1 MNSMSTTFDNS
12 KYRPITTESR
22 NLLSIKDE
30 EVMIRGNVNTE
41 LLRRKSQLSRKSIK
55 QNDFQYFKNINIIE

>member
-22 NLLSIKDE
+22 NRLSIKDE

-55 QNDFQYFKNINIIE
+55 QNDFQY